1 MSDKDIIEIY
11 TNKVI
16 HSWND
21 IPNDHKEYLLN
32 RFSDS
37 ESIKE
42 SCWRILYNIEK
53 RPVCKICGK
62 RVEFVG
68 RKHNIFAKTCSAE
81 CTSKLKHIN
90 QYGVKLSDEQIK
102 NRKIKIKQTLLERYG
117 DEHYN
122 NRNKAKLTCLEK
134 YGETSYN
141 KTNEGKE
148 KIKKSM
154 QEKYGVDYAAYLDT
168 NIFKTNNPQR
178 NKEIKERTRQTNI
191 KKYGGPS
198 PTSSKEI
205 YLKQRKSFKEKN
217 KNFKSSKFEEY
228 VYVKLQSKFNNI
240 IRNYNTLLEEQSN
253 RYPYNCDFYI
263 KDFDLFIEI
272 QGSQFHHFHPFD
284 SNNSDDI
291 NELKRLKQLSKNHEQ
306 YGAMINIWTIHD
318 VEKRNIAE
326 KNNLN
331 FKEFYTQEEF
341 DNWFN
346 KIGDDPISNIN

>member
-1 MSDKDIIEIY
+1 MTDIDIINIY
-11 TNKVI
+11 KDKVV
-16 HSWND
+16 HSWNN
-21 IPNDHKEYLLN
+21 IPHEHIEFLKN
-32 RFSDS
+32 RFNDS

-53 RPVCKICGK
+53 RPTCQICGNH
-62 RVEFVG
+62 VEFVG
-68 RKHNIFAKTCSAE
+68 RKYNIFAKTCCKE
-81 CTSKLKHIN
+81 CELKLKA
-90 QYGVKLSDEQIK
+90 KLTK
-102 NRKIKIKQTLLERYG
+102 NRKFSEEQKQQIKDKTKRTKLEKYG
-117 DEHYN
+117 DENYN
-122 NRNKAKLTCLEK
+122 NRDKAKLTCLEK

-154 QEKYGVDYAAYLDT
+154 KEKYGVDYAAYLDT
-168 NIFKTNNPQR
+168 NIFKTNNPQK
-178 NKEIKERTRQTNI
+178 NEEIKERTRQTNI

-198 PTSSKEI
+198 PTSSKEV

-272 QGSQFHHFHPFD
+272 QGSQFHHFHPFN
-284 SNNSDDI
+284 SNNPNDI
-291 NELKRLKQLSKNHEQ
+291 NELKKLKRLSKHHEQ
-306 YGAMINIWTIHD
+306 YNAMITVWTLKD
-318 VEKRNIAE
+318 VEKRNVAE

-346 KIGDDPISNIN
+346 KIGDDPII